1 MEKYD
6 YIEYIEVNEFCAS
19 HGITSQFMLE
29 LHEYGLIEIIQKKD
43 AHYLLYKELPKAEKI
58 IRLYSDL
65 DINLE
70 GIEVIHD
77 LLERIERMQHEI
89 VSLKNKLRFYE

>member
-1 MEKYD
+1 MEQYKFIAVD
-6 YIEYIEVNEFCAS
+6 EFCVS
-19 HGITSQFMLE
+19 HGITTQFMVQ
-29 LHEYGLIEIIQKKD
+29 LHEFGLIEIFQKKNV
-43 AHYLLYKELPKAEKI
+43 HYFSNEELPKAEKI

-77 LLERIERMQHEI
+77 LLERIDRMQGEI
-89 VSLKNKLRFYE
+89 RSLKNKLRIYE

>member
-1 MEKYD
+1 MERYQ
-6 YIEYIEVNEFCAS
+6 YIEVKEFCMG
-19 HGITSQFMLE
+19 HGVTTRFMRE
-29 LHEYGLIEIIQKKD
+29 LHEFGLIEIFQKNNVQ
-43 AHYLLYKELPKAEKI
+43 YFSNEELPKAEKI

-77 LLERIERMQHEI
+77 LLERIEHMQGEI
-89 VSLKNKLRFYE
+89 IALRNKLRIYE

>member
-1 MEKYD
+1 MEQYN
-6 YIEYIEVNEFCAS
+6 YIEVNEFCVS
-19 HGITSQFMLE
+19 HGVTSQFMIQ
-29 LHEYGLIEIIQKKD
+29 LHEFGLIEIFQK
-43 AHYLLYKELPKAEKI
+43 ANVQYLSNEELPKAEKI

-77 LLERIERMQHEI
+77 LLERIEHMQGEI
-89 VSLKNKLRFYE
+89 VSLKNKLRIYE

>member
-1 MEKYD
+1 MERYN
-6 YIEYIEVNEFCAS
+6 YVEVNEFCIS
-19 HGITSQFMLE
+19 HGVTTQFMFE
-29 LHEYGLIEIIQKKD
+29 LHEFGLIEIFQKKNIQYFSNKD
-43 AHYLLYKELPKAEKI
+43 LPKAEKI

-77 LLERIERMQHEI
+77 LLERIERMQGEI
-89 VSLKNKLRFYE
+89 LALKNKLRVYE

>member
-1 MEKYD
+1 MEKYN
-6 YIEYIEVNEFCAS
+6 YIAVSEFCAS
-19 HGITSQFMLE
+19 HGISSEFILE
-29 LHEYGLIEIIQKKD
+29 LHEYGLIEIIEEKD
-43 AHYLLYKELPKAEKI
+43 AHYLLYTELPKAEKI

-77 LLERIERMQHEI
+77 LLDRIERMQNEI
-89 VSLKNKLRFYE
+89 ISLKNKLRFYE

>member
-1 MEKYD
+1 MEQYN
-6 YIEYIEVNEFCAS
+6 YIEVNEFCIS
-19 HGITSQFMLE
+19 HGVTTQFMIQ
-29 LHEYGLIEIIQKKD
+29 LHEFGLIEIFQKKNVQ
-43 AHYLLYKELPKAEKI
+43 YFSNEELPKAEKI

-77 LLERIERMQHEI
+77 LLERIERMQGEI
-89 VSLKNKLRFYE
+89 RSLKNKLRIYE

>member
-1 MEKYD
+1 MERYQ
-6 YIEYIEVNEFCAS
+6 YIEVKEFCIG
-19 HGITSQFMLE
+19 HGVTTHFMRE
-29 LHEYGLIEIIQKKD
+29 LHEFGLIEIFQKNNVQ
-43 AHYLLYKELPKAEKI
+43 YFSNEELPKAEKI

-77 LLERIERMQHEI
+77 LLERIELMQGEI
-89 VSLKNKLRFYE
+89 KALRNKLRIYE

>member
-1 MEKYD
+1 MEQYN
-6 YIEYIEVNEFCAS
+6 YIEVNEFCIS
-19 HGITSQFMLE
+19 HGITTQFMFE
-29 LHEYGLIEIIQKKD
+29 LHEFGLIEIIQKKNIQ
-43 AHYLLYKELPKAEKI
+43 YLSNKELPKAEKI

-77 LLERIERMQHEI
+77 LLERIERMQGEI
-89 VSLKNKLRFYE
+89 LALKNRLQAYE

>member
-1 MEKYD
+1 MEKYN
-6 YIEYIEVNEFCAS
+6 YIEVNEFCVS
-19 HGITSQFMLE
+19 HGVSTQFMFE
-29 LHEYGLIEIIQKKD
+29 LHEFGLIEIIQKKD
-43 AHYLLYKELPKAEKI
+43 IQYFSNKELPKAEKI

-77 LLERIERMQHEI
+77 LLERIERMQGEI
-89 VSLKNKLRFYE
+89 LALKNKLRVYE

>member
-1 MEKYD
+1 MMEQYN
-6 YIEYIEVNEFCAS
+6 YIEVNEFCIS
-19 HGITSQFMLE
+19 HGITTQFMFE
-29 LHEYGLIEIIQKKD
+29 LHEFGLIEIIQKKNIQ
-43 AHYLLYKELPKAEKI
+43 YLSNKELPKAEKI

-77 LLERIERMQHEI
+77 LLERIERMQGEI
-89 VSLKNKLRFYE
+89 LALKNRLQAYE

>member
-1 MEKYD
+1 MEQYN
-6 YIEYIEVNEFCAS
+6 YIEVNEFCVS
-19 HGITSQFMLE
+19 HGVTTQFMFE
-29 LHEYGLIEIIQKKD
+29 LHEFGLIEIIQKKNIQ
-43 AHYLLYKELPKAEKI
+43 YFSNKELPKAEKI

-77 LLERIERMQHEI
+77 LLERIERMQDEI
-89 VSLKNKLRFYE
+89 LTLKNRLRVYE

>member
-1 MEKYD
+1 MERYN
-6 YIEYIEVNEFCAS
+6 YIEVNEFCIS
-19 HGITSQFMLE
+19 HGVTTQFMLE

-43 AHYLLYKELPKAEKI
+43 IQYFSNKELPKAEKI

-65 DINLE
+65 DINLA

-77 LLERIERMQHEI
+77 LLKRIEGMQDEI
-89 VSLKNKLRFYE
+89 IMLKNKLGFYE

>member
-1 MEKYD
+1 MEQYKFIAVD
-6 YIEYIEVNEFCAS
+6 EFCVS
-19 HGITSQFMLE
+19 HGISTQFMVQ
-29 LHEYGLIEIIQKKD
+29 LHEFGLIEIFQKKNIQ
-43 AHYLLYKELPKAEKI
+43 YFSYEELPKAEKI

-77 LLERIERMQHEI
+77 LLERIENMQGEI
-89 VSLKNKLRFYE
+89 RSLKNKLRIYE